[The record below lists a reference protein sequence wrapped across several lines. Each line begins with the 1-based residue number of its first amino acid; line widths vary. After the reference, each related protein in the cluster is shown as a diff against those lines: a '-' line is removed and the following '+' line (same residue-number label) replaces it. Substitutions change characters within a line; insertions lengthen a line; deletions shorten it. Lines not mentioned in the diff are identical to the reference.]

1 MADSPTPVLVSWS
14 SGKDSTLALERLLAD
29 PQVRVVGL
37 LTTVSPQYDR
47 VSIHGVRRSI
57 VRRQAELLGFPLTE
71 VELPP
76 SPDNATYEA
85 AFAATLAAVRRAQ
98 PDLETIAFGDL
109 FLEEVRA
116 YRERLLARLGWTGSY
131 PLWGE
136 PTAALAQ
143 YFIDRGYR
151 AVLTCVDTTQLDASF
166 AGREFDRELLRDLP
180 AGVDPCGERG
190 EFHTC
195 AYAGPLFREPIPV
208 RRGERV
214 LREGRFQYC
223 DVVPLLG
230 GEAGG
235 IQCADDTLSNPS
247 PPTGPSP

>member
-1 MADSPTPVLVSWS
+1 MALRAAAAEAVARHGLADSPTPILVSWS
-14 SGKDSTLALERLLAD
+14 SGKDSPLALERLLAD
-29 PQVRVVGL
+29 PRVRVTGL

-57 VRRQAELLGFPLTE
+57 VRRQAELLGFPITE

-76 SPDNATYEA
+76 SPSNDSYEA
-85 AFAATLAAVRRAQ
+85 AFAAALAGLRAAQ
-98 PDLETIAFGDL
+98 PDLKTVAFGDL
-109 FLEEVRA
+109 FLEEVRE
-116 YRERLLARLGWTGSY
+116 YRQRLLGRLGWTGRY

-136 PTAALAQ
+136 PTAALAE

-151 AVLTCVDTTQLDASF
+151 AALTCVDTTQLDASF
-166 AGREFDRELLRDLP
+166 AGREFDRELLLDLP

-195 AYAGPLFREPIPV
+195 TYAGPLFREPIPV

-223 DVVPLLG
+223 DLQDVEDRTS
-230 GEAGG
+230 GE
-235 IQCADDTLSNPS
+235 PHR
-247 PPTGPSP
+247 